1 MHVGQ
6 SAPAKLEAK
15 PVPRERTQVNV
26 RRRDNQSNAT
36 ALDD

>member
-1 MHVGQ
+1 MAQ

-15 PVPRERTQVNV
+15 PMPRERTQVNV
-26 RRRDNQSNAT
+26 RRRDNQLNAT